1 MAVTP
6 EYVEY
11 LKKIATWEVADY
23 EDNVFKRWTLSE
35 FQELIG
41 DHKPD
46 QVFDATLVETKSYL
60 PSSVNWANS
69 ECIHKILNQKNCESC
84 WAFAAAAS
92 DKCCIENYPKYYG
105 WLPPQELLSCD
116 KGDDENNN
124 CNGGYA
130 LNAFSYI

>member
-23 EDNVFKRWTLSE
+23 EDNLFKGWTLSE
-35 FQELIG
+35 FQELLG

-46 QVFDATLVETKSYL
+46 QVFDDTPVETKSYL

-69 ECIHKILNQKNCESC
+69 KCIHKILDQKNCGSC
-84 WAFAAAAS
+84 
-92 DKCCIENYPKYYG
+92 
-105 WLPPQELLSCD
+105 
-116 KGDDENNN
+116 
-124 CNGGYA
+124 
-130 LNAFSYI
+130 